1 MKESFFYDN
10 SPYDKSYEAKV
21 SMIQKLYLPELDE
34 AHYQYKLASA
44 AFGQWI
50 VEGRQEILEKMKSD

>member
-1 MKESFFYDN
+1 
-10 SPYDKSYEAKV
+10 
-21 SMIQKLYLPELDE
+21 MIQKLYLPELDE